1 KAMSSRWHR
10 GVIECYRVLS
20 ISITPDSISIT
31 LLSSVIE
38 LDSPVDEAFGATQPI
53 SRCRLATRSGGQAAT
68 YYIIAGGNCP
78 VSGRIWDTAEC
89 ESAVASLGI
98 TASPRTEGTTGT
110 WDWTPPGC
118 WIRFGGTQWAVTI
131 TNASANNGQYRAI
144 CREPT
149 PAPTAAPTPALLP

>member
-1 KAMSSRWHR
+1 MSP
-10 GVIECYRVLS
+10 
-20 ISITPDSISIT
+20 T
-31 LLSSVIE
+31 
-38 LDSPVDEAFGATQPI
+38 
-53 SRCRLATRSGGQAAT
+53 QAAT

-98 TASPRTEGTTGT
+98 IASPRTEGTTGT

>member
-1 KAMSSRWHR
+1 QPRHGTSQFSTVQHSTALGTVHQDRYNQH
-10 GVIECYRVLS
+10 C
-20 ISITPDSISIT
+20 TCP
-31 LLSSVIE
+31 
-38 LDSPVDEAFGATQPI
+38 SPN
-53 SRCRLATRSGGQAAT
+53 QAAT